1 MTQQQTVW
9 RDTTA
14 GSGTILG
21 NYAQIFE
28 AGVQSPGVHLHPGG
42 VIESEVATSDSGE
55 MVAADRHPLKK
66 LTQALL
72 WKTRFQLGFAMIQQS

>member
-1 MTQQQTVW
+1 MIPLVVGMW
-9 RDTTA
+9 LGHDTTA

-42 VIESEVATSDSGE
+42 VIESEVRDPDSRRDGGCRLTPPQKADSGSTLE
-55 MVAADRHPLKK
+55 N
-66 LTQALL
+66 
-72 WKTRFQLGFAMIQQS
+72 